1 MAITELEQEFIAQ
14 MAPQL
19 NRIWWTCN
27 LKESCTIPNTVALVG
42 DGLRMASFNI
52 DSDDVVIHS
61 ASPNYL
67 KDFSEATPENPIR
80 TSLQDFISAINTMVE
95 KNTSE
100 AVQTIPR
107 TLRM

>member
-1 MAITELEQEFIAQ
+1 MAITKLEQEFIAQ
-14 MAPQL
+14 MTPQL
-19 NRIWWTCN
+19 NRVWWHC
-27 LKESCTIPNTVALVG
+27 KMRESCTIRNTVALVG
-42 DGLRMASFNI
+42 DGLRMAAFNI
-52 DSDDVVIHS
+52 EGNDVVIRY
-61 ASPNYL
+61 ASPCYF
-67 KDFSEATPENPIR
+67 KEYSEATPENPIR